1 LTLDS
6 TAAIPNRLRRL
17 LDKCHDD
24 PSRFNDVFL
33 GGPSFDPN
41 PAARQ
46 YQHEIC
52 RSVVDYRTTVVYS
65 GNMLGKD
72 YTFARIML
80 WWLYTRRD
88 SLVIV
93 TGPTQQQIGSIVWKE
108 VRRAIRRAPIPFG
121 AHVTAAVQASPQQV
135 NIGGGWQAL
144 GFSTKSVE
152 RASGQHGS
160 HLLVLVIEGSGV
172 EEEIWDAIE
181 SLGYDRLA
189 INGNPIRAEGRFVD
203 LIRQADKDR
212 AEGTPRQEA
221 VNAIKISS
229 LESPDADKEKSLVG
243 LADRTWLRATER
255 QYGKG
260 SLYYRSHV
268 LAEIPEVSA
277 DALIDEKWLD
287 WCTNDLFIHRVIPP
301 GHPVHATRRI
311 ACDLGE
317 GVGRDSSCVLV
328 RDDYGV
334 LDVTWGSALGLP
346 EAAVIIHRKAEEWG
360 VPVERITY
368 DRAGLGKD
376 FPLHLSRHFGKDAHK
391 IQGYAGAGKPMSSEY
406 SNLRS
411 EAAWKMRRRIEP
423 GTDIYGGRP
432 HELKVQFAIPPG
444 PYWMRLRQ
452 ELKTLK
458 YSLVGRKTKLMNKDD
473 WALELGHSPDI
484 ADALLQ
490 SFAFTGVQ

>member
-1 LTLDS
+1 MGTMS
-6 TAAIPNRLRRL
+6 RLRRL

-33 GGPSFDPN
+33 GGPGFDPN
-41 PAARQ
+41 PATRQ

-72 YTFARIML
+72 YTFARLML

-108 VRRAIRRAPIPFG
+108 VRRAIRRAPVPFG

-189 INGNPIRAEGRFVD
+189 INGNPIRADGRFVD
-203 LIRQADKDR
+203 LIRQADRDR
-212 AEGTPRQEA
+212 AEGTPKTEA

-229 LESPDADKEKSLVG
+229 
-243 LADRTWLRATER
+243 
-255 QYGKG
+255 
-260 SLYYRSHV
+260 
-268 LAEIPEVSA
+268 
-277 DALIDEKWLD
+277 
-287 WCTNDLFIHRVIPP
+287 
-301 GHPVHATRRI
+301 
-311 ACDLGE
+311 
-317 GVGRDSSCVLV
+317 
-328 RDDYGV
+328 
-334 LDVTWGSALGLP
+334 
-346 EAAVIIHRKAEEWG
+346 
-360 VPVERITY
+360 
-368 DRAGLGKD
+368 
-376 FPLHLSRHFGKDAHK
+376 
-391 IQGYAGAGKPMSSEY
+391 
-406 SNLRS
+406 
-411 EAAWKMRRRIEP
+411 
-423 GTDIYGGRP
+423 
-432 HELKVQFAIPPG
+432 
-444 PYWMRLRQ
+444 
-452 ELKTLK
+452 
-458 YSLVGRKTKLMNKDD
+458 
-473 WALELGHSPDI
+473 
-484 ADALLQ
+484 
-490 SFAFTGVQ
+490 